1 MSLYPENIEQKT
13 GFDQIRVLLAAKC
26 ISTMGEGYV
35 QKMRYTSDAKL
46 ITKLLKQTDEF
57 VEIISTALVF
67 PTEHYLPIKEYISKA
82 NIEGAHLSEHELHE
96 LRNMLST
103 VNRIIHFFKGKEEQF
118 AELYK
123 ITEGLHQFNDITHA
137 INTKIDV
144 NGAMKPNA
152 SKELEGLYSKIS
164 ANENLVRKRINSIAK
179 NITENNWGPETT
191 ITIRND
197 RLVVALFPEHKRK
210 IPGIVHDESATGQT
224 LYIEPGEIFEL
235 NNYTIELHHEKKKE
249 IRRILIELTSLV
261 MPHVPE
267 LSVCC
272 DRLGMFDFIRAK
284 ALLSIELKCIS
295 PQIHDKPMLKL
306 VNARHPLLYISLKKQ
321 KKQAVPLSIELDR
334 DKRIVVIS
342 GPNAGGKSVLLKT
355 VGLIQMMFQ
364 HGLPVPCKDGSEMG
378 MFKQIYI
385 DIGDQQSIEN
395 DLSTYSSH
403 LLNMKHF
410 TTFAHS
416 KTLFLIDEFGTGTD
430 PQLGGPMAEAILEAL
445 NRKFAYG
452 IITTH
457 FSNLKILA
465 QHLHGVYNGSMLF
478 DSKELVPLFQFEPG
492 VPGSSY
498 TFEIAQKTGLDK
510 DIIQKAIQKSGN
522 KHNQVEKLI
531 IELEREKTY
540 IKNLK
545 KDLESQMQK
554 SVEKQAKFEEQSN
567 ELSKTK
573 SDIISKA
580 KNEALQLLKNANKEI
595 EQTIKLIKENKASNE
610 VTKSA
615 RKNLDEMALN
625 LMPEE
630 QDDIKS
636 SSSDLKI
643 LIGSKVKMPDSQT
656 IVEVSAIKKNKV
668 EVMMGNIKTWVDMDR
683 LELAPAEEKQ
693 SQLHKRHNNGVDL
706 NEKLAHFNAEI
717 NVIGKRGEE
726 AMQEVMHFLDEAIML
741 NFSRVRIV
749 HGRGAGILKRLIRS
763 ELKKIRAVKNLQ
775 DEAPEFGGD
784 AVTVIDLE

>member
-1 MSLYPENIEQKT
+1 
-13 GFDQIRVLLAAKC
+13 
-26 ISTMGEGYV
+26 MGEGYV
-35 QKMRYTSDAKL
+35 QKMRFSSDGKL
-46 ITKLLKQTDEF
+46 IAKLLKQTDEF
-57 VEIISTALVF
+57 VEIINTALLF
-67 PTEHYLPIKEYISKA
+67 PTEHYLPIKEYINKA
-82 NIEGAHLSEHELHE
+82 SIEGAYLSEHELHE
-96 LRNMLST
+96 LRNMLAT

-118 AELYK
+118 VELYK
-123 ITEGLHQFNDITHA
+123 ITDGLHQFNEITHA

-144 NGAMKPNA
+144 NGSMKPNA
-152 SKELEGLYSKIS
+152 SKDLESLYSKITS
-164 ANENLVRKRINSIAK
+164 NENLVRKRINSIAK

-197 RLVVALFPEHKRK
+197 RLVVAVFPEHKKK

-235 NNYTIELHHEKKKE
+235 NNYTIELHQEKKKE
-249 IRRILIELTSLV
+249 IRKILIELTSLV
-261 MPHVPE
+261 MPHVPQ

-272 DRLGMFDFIRAK
+272 DMLGMFDFIRAK

-306 VNARHPLLYISLKKQ
+306 VQARHPLLYINLKKQ
-321 KKQAVPLSIELDR
+321 KKQVVPLSIELDR

-364 HGLPVPCKDGSEMG
+364 NGLPVPCKDGSEMG

-478 DSKELVPLFQFEPG
+478 DSKELAPLFQFEPG

-545 KDLESQMQK
+545 KDLESQLQSSK
-554 SVEKQAKFEEQSN
+554 EKQSKFEEKN
-567 ELSKTK
+567 TELANTKT
-573 SDIISKA
+573 DIIQKA
-580 KNEALQLLKNANKEI
+580 KTEALQIIKNANKEI
-595 EQTIKLIKENKASNE
+595 EQTIRLIKENKASNE
-610 VTKSA
+610 TTKA
-615 RKNLDEMALN
+615 VRKNLDEMVLQ
-625 LMPEE
+625 LMPEV
-630 QDDIKS
+630 QPNSKQADSVLNIKV
-636 SSSDLKI
+636 
-643 LIGSKVKMPDSQT
+643 GSKVKMPDSQT
-656 IVEVSAIKKNKV
+656 VVEVTAINKNKA
-668 EVMMGNIKTWVDMDR
+668 EVAMGHIKTWVDLDR
-683 LELAPAEEKQ
+683 LELAPEEEKK
-693 SQLHKRHNNGVDL
+693 SNNNRRVHAGVDL

-726 AMQEVMHFLDEAIML
+726 AMQEVMHFIDEAIML

-784 AVTVIDLE
+784 AVTVVDLE